1 MKKTDEFSYSG
12 TENLEVMTEAENY
25 NAYLAYLVKK
35 QIAGA
40 ARVVD
45 FGAGIGTF
53 AQPFRAAGLDILGV
67 EPDSGQRQRLLE
79 KGIPCV
85 SDISEVEDGWA
96 DAIYT
101 VNVLEHIE
109 DDRAI
114 LRTLH
119 AKLKPGGKLFIYVP
133 AFQLLYSAMDKKVGH
148 CRRYGRAEL
157 TDKVKEAGFRI
168 VDSRY
173 ADSLGFLA
181 SLVYKWQGNDSGDI
195 NRSALKAYDRFVFP
209 LSRTID
215 VLASSFVG
223 KNLSLVAEK

>member
-12 TENLEVMTEAENY
+12 TDNLEVMAEAENY
-25 NAYLAYLVKK
+25 NAYLAQLVKK

-40 ARVVD
+40 ACIVD

-53 AQPFRAAGLDILGV
+53 AQPIRAAGLDIMGV

-114 LRTLH
+114 LRTLY

-133 AFQLLYSAMDKKVGH
+133 ALQLLYSAMDKKVGH
-148 CRRYGRAEL
+148 CRRYGRTEL
-157 TDKVKEAGFRI
+157 MDKVKAAGFQI
-168 VDSRY
+168 IDSRY
-173 ADSLGFLA
+173 VDSLGFLA
-181 SLVYKWQGNDSGDI
+181 SLVYKWHGNDSGDI
-195 NRSALKAYDRFVFP
+195 NRGALKAYDRFVFP
-209 LSRTID
+209 LSRALD
-215 VLASSFVG
+215 VFTSSFVG
-223 KNLSLVAEK
+223 KNLSLVAKK

>member
-1 MKKTDEFSYSG
+1 MKKIDEYSYSG
-12 TENLEVMTEAENY
+12 TENLEVMAEAENY
-25 NAYLAYLVKK
+25 NAYLAQLVRK

-40 ARVVD
+40 TRVVD

-53 AQPFRAAGLDILGV
+53 AQLLSAAGLDIVGV
-67 EPDSGQRQRLLE
+67 EPDSGQRQRLLG

-85 SDISEVEDGWA
+85 SDISDVQDGWA

-119 AKLKPGGKLFIYVP
+119 SKLKPGGKLFVYVP
-133 AFQLLYSAMDKKVGH
+133 AFQLLYSTMDEKVGH
-148 CRRYGRAEL
+148 CRRYGRTEL
-157 TDKVKEAGFRI
+157 TRKVKEAGFRI
-168 VDSRY
+168 IDARY

-195 NRSALKAYDRFVFP
+195 NRGALKAYDRFVFP

-215 VLASSFVG
+215 VIASSFVG

>member
-12 TENLEVMTEAENY
+12 TDNLEVMAEAENY
-25 NAYLAYLVKK
+25 NAYLAQLVMK

-40 ARVVD
+40 ARVID

-53 AQPFRAAGLDILGV
+53 AQSIHAAGLDIVGV

-85 SDISEVEDGWA
+85 SDISEVEDDWA
-96 DAIYT
+96 DAIYA

-109 DDRAI
+109 DDCAI

-119 AKLKPGGKLFIYVP
+119 TKLRPGGKLFIYVP
-133 AFQLLYSAMDKKVGH
+133 AFQLLYSTMDKKVGH

-157 TDKVKEAGFRI
+157 KDKVKAAGFRI
-168 VDSRY
+168 IDSRY

-181 SLVYKWQGNDSGDI
+181 SLVYKWHGNDSGDI
-195 NRSALKAYDRFVFP
+195 NRGALRAYDRLVFP
-209 LSRTID
+209 LSRAID
-215 VLASSFVG
+215 VFTSSLVG
-223 KNLSLVAEK
+223 KNLSLVAKK